1 MKHENALGWALSRIA
16 RMRGVPLDELRLQH
30 ALGELEGQD
39 DADVSLADMQRVT
52 KLLGWPPPATLD
64 APDRA
69 HLPLLV
75 QTDCEGW
82 GVLVDAA
89 PGGGWTFE
97 QEGALLEL
105 GPDAALLQII
115 RLGTPSA
122 AQTSDQGSFALRLH
136 HAFRAYRGTIVEAIV
151 ASFFINLLTV
161 VMSFFSLQVY
171 NQVIPSHSNDTL
183 LVLML
188 GALLLIVWDLL
199 MKLARSKIM
208 ARAIVGMDGSLSR
221 EIFQRLLRIRL
232 DQMPGS
238 VGSLAGQLRGYEQV
252 RNFYTA
258 STLFSVVDLP
268 AALIF
273 LFIIGIMAT
282 PWVAGVPL
290 LVALVSLAVGM
301 MFRHRVQRLA
311 TAGVRES
318 NMKTGLL
325 VETIEGAET
334 IKASQGQ
341 WQFLSK
347 WVEISSKAIQNDLK
361 MRNTTDGFNYYLG
374 SAQQLSYVLLV
385 SIGAWFV
392 VKGEMTMGAL
402 IASSILGGRVLAAVM
417 QMPNLLVQHAHAKAA
432 IDGIESLYTLKTD
445 NDGVSRP
452 LLPTRLAGNYSLQ
465 EVIFAYPDSPPAL
478 QIANLRI
485 QAGERVGI
493 LGPIGSGKSTLL
505 KVMTALYHP
514 TEGRVF
520 LDDLDVS
527 HIAREAMSR
536 QVGYLQQDHR
546 LFQGTLRE
554 NLLVGMTD
562 PGDDVLQ
569 QALQKTGL
577 AQLVANHPRGL
588 ELPIFE
594 GGKGLSGGQKQLV
607 AFTRLVLSR
616 PRIVLLDE
624 PTASMDDALE
634 QRCLRLLE
642 GEDFADRTLVVV
654 THKPALLTL
663 VSRLVVVAGG
673 RVVMDGPKN
682 EVLAHLQQPKKL
694 SQQSSTP
701 TPIPIRP
708 EQVATSYA
716 AGRILS

>member
-1 MKHENALGWALSRIA
+1 MTEENGLGWALSRIA
-16 RMRGVPLDELRLQH
+16 RIRGVALDEVRLQQ
-30 ALGELEGQD
+30 ALREGGGGE
-39 DADVSLADMQRVT
+39 ADVSPADVLRIAT
-52 KLLGWPPPATLD
+52 FLGWTAAAVQD

-69 HLPLLV
+69 QLPLLAEV
-75 QTDCEGW
+75 DSEGW

-89 PGGGWTFE
+89 TAGGWLFE
-97 QEGALLEL
+97 RPGAVLEL
-105 GPDAALLQII
+105 GPEAALLQVLRI
-115 RLGTPSA
+115 GMPA
-122 AQTSDQGSFALRLH
+122 NAQASVQGGFVLRLRQ
-136 HAFRAYRGTIVEAIV
+136 ALRAYRSTIYEAIA
-151 ASFFINLLTV
+151 ASFFINLLTAL
-161 VMSFFSLQVY
+161 MSFFSLQVY
-171 NQVIPSHSNDTL
+171 SLVIPSHSKDTL
-183 LVLML
+183 IVMLV
-188 GALLLIVWDLL
+188 GVLLLMAVDLL
-199 MKLARSKIM
+199 MKLARSKVM
-208 ARAIVGMDGSLSR
+208 ARAVVGMDGSLSR
-221 EIFQRLLRIRL
+221 EIFQRLLKVRL

-273 LFIIGIMAT
+273 LVVIALMAT
-282 PWVAGVPL
+282 PWLAAVPL
-290 LVALVSLAVGM
+290 FVATVSLAVGM
-301 MFRHRVQRLA
+301 LFRHRVQQLA
-311 TAGVRES
+311 ASGVRES

-334 IKASQGQ
+334 IKASQGG

-347 WVEISSKAIQNDLK
+347 WVDINCKAIENELK
-361 MRNTTDGFNYYLG
+361 MRHTTDGFNYYLG

-385 SIGAWFV
+385 SLGAWFV
-392 VKGEMTMGAL
+392 IQGEMTMGGL

-417 QMPNLLVQHAHAKAA
+417 QMPSLLVQHAHAKAA
-432 IDGIESLYTLKTD
+432 IDGIESLYRLKTD
-445 NDGVSRP
+445 NEGVSRP
-452 LLPTRLAGNYSLQ
+452 LLPSRLAGNYFLQ
-465 EVIFAYPDSPPAL
+465 GVVFAYPDSPPAL
-478 QIANLRI
+478 QVANLRI

-514 TEGRVF
+514 VQGRVL

-569 QALQKTGL
+569 QALQATGL

-588 ELPIFE
+588 ELPIYE

-616 PRIVLLDE
+616 PRILLLDE
-624 PTASMDDALE
+624 PTASMDEALE
-634 QRCLRLLE
+634 QRCLLVLQ
-642 GEDFADRTLVVV
+642 GEEFAGCTLVVV
-654 THKPALLTL
+654 THKPALLSL

-673 RVVMDGPKN
+673 RVVLDGPKN
-682 EVLAHLQQPKKL
+682 EVLARLQQP
-694 SQQSSTP
+694 QTP
-701 TPIPIRP
+701 VPEAPQPEVPMPMRP
-708 EQVATSYA
+708 VPAAASY
-716 AGRILS
+716 GTGGIL